1 MPPDSPIQ
9 TASPSSNNSRSRDGA
24 ASERTLV
31 PQFALD
37 AADAKIATLSET
49 VVETAD
55 TIDRLVSDESLP
67 MPESVREFATSTTE
81 KLRDFGAR
89 SGEQDAS
96 ELIAGLQR
104 AAAAHPAMSIGIGA
118 TVGATLAALFV
129 RLGGPAASTT
139 SAAHLGSKNAGR
151 KARLDN

>member
-1 MPPDSPIQ
+1 MPPDSPVQ
-9 TASPSSNNSRSRDGA
+9 TASLSSGNDRSREGT
-24 ASERTLV
+24 SGERTLV
-31 PQFALD
+31 PRFALD

-67 MPESVREFATSTTE
+67 VPESVREFATSTTE

-89 SGEQDAS
+89 SGERDAS
-96 ELIAGLQR
+96 ELVAGLQR

-118 TVGATLAALFV
+118 TVGAALAALFV
-129 RLGGPAASTT
+129 RLGGSAVSTT
-139 SAAHLGSKNAGR
+139 SAAHLGSKRDGR
-151 KARLDN
+151 KAKPDS